1 MAYGYKKEIWQN
13 YEEIY
18 VNCKLGW
25 RSRNKI
31 FITST
36 EM

>member
-1 MAYGYKKEIWQN
+1 MAYGYKKEIWQK

-18 VNCKLGW
+18 MNYKLGW
-25 RSRNKI
+25 KDRNKI
-31 FITST
+31 FITRT